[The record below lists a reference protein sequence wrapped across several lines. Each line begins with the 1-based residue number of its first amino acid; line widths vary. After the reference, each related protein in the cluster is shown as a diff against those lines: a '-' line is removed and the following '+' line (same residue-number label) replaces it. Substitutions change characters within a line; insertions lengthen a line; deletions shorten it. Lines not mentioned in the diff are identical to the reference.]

1 VAYRGWGLVGVRHG
15 VDEESSGCGCIPG
28 STWHG
33 AAWGSRADPEGHP
46 SIDLGGSFSFVA
58 L

>member
-1 VAYRGWGLVGVRHG
+1 MACQGWDLGEVRRG
-15 VDEESSGCGCIPG
+15 VDAESSGCGYIPG

-33 AAWGSRADPEGHP
+33 AAWDSHADPEDHLG
-46 SIDLGGSFSFVA
+46 IDPGESFSSAA

>member
-1 VAYRGWGLVGVRHG
+1 MACQGWVLGGVRRG
-15 VDEESSGCGCIPG
+15 VDAESSDCDYIPG

-33 AAWGSRADPEGHP
+33 AAWGSRADPEDHLG
-46 SIDLGGSFSFVA
+46 IDPGGSFSSAA

>member
-1 VAYRGWGLVGVRHG
+1 MAYQGSVLGEVQRG
-15 VDEESSGCGCIPG
+15 VDEESSDCCYIPG

-33 AAWGSRADPEGHP
+33 AAWGSRADPDDHLG
-46 SIDLGGSFSFVA
+46 IDLGGSFSSAA